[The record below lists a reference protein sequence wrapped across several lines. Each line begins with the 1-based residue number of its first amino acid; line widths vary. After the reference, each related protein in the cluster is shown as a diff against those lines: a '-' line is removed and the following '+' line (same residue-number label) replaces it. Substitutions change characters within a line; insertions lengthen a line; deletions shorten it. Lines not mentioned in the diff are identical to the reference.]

1 MKTKDKE
8 GKKSAFRDVEKA
20 DKGRQIAFKGA
31 KTRLESQQLTFKQKQ
46 KRQWNNSSRH

>member
-8 GKKSAFRDVEKA
+8 EKKKLARDVEKA

-31 KTRLESQQLTFKQKQ
+31 KTRLRAS
-46 KRQWNNSSRH
+46 N